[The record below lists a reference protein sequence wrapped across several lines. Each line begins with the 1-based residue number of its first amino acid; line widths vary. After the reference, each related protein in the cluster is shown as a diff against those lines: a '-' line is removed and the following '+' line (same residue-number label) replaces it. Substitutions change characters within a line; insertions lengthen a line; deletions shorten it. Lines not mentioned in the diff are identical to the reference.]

1 MGNTEKTYSRVT
13 EAEEIIKKLCE
24 KQPDVLWCVRPDMV
38 AVLGIENK
46 QRPEKNKVLAKIKPV
61 KGCEKAILQINNIPI
76 RYVIELFYSDWNEWK
91 ERKRQWILFHELLHI
106 HSEVGKTIKHD
117 IADFK
122 ILVDKAGVNWVD
134 SDKLPDLVNDDVK
147 FDLELRPS
155 LVDISDE
162 EADNIEDDEI
172 NKARKNEKKAR
183 EESSK
188 KDDDNDEDE
197 NDENDENDEEDVNDD
212 EKGPF

>member
-24 KQPDVLWCVRPDMV
+24 KQPDVLWCVKPDMV

-76 RYVIELFYSDWNEWK
+76 RYVIEIFYSDWNEWK

-106 HSEVGKTIKHD
+106 HSEIGKTIKHD

-122 ILVDKAGVNWVD
+122 ILVDKAGVNWLE

-155 LVDISDE
+155 LTDIGEDE
-162 EADNIEDDEI
+162 SDNIEDAEI
-172 NKARKNEKKAR
+172 NNARKKEKQEAEKSKAKASEDA
-183 EESSK
+183 EEV
-188 KDDDNDEDE
+188 DTEAEEPEDG
-197 NDENDENDEEDVNDD
+197 DTDGEEVL
-212 EKGPF
+212 